1 MKQRNPD
8 IAEFGSPTEFWSPKG
23 SGRHFVADK
32 DLWKTGELYHWIWMS
47 KRSVHGYRHIC
58 FSGCVK
64 DGIITVKIACKV
76 KGFFH
81 RKLTSIG
88 IYPYHDNRKLTHYPI
103 ITLLSIE
110 TTTLLLCGSQM
121 SEIKMHCPVGC
132 PGQQSI
138 DRDSSSSS
146 FDMDTKL
153 ILLFRLRTGQGV

>member
-8 IAEFGSPTEFWSPKG
+8 IAEFGSPTEFGSPKG

-58 FSGCVK
+58 FSGRVK
-64 DGIITVKIACKV
+64 EGIITAKIACKV
-76 KGFFH
+76 NWFFR
-81 RKLTSIG
+81 RKPTSIG
-88 IYPYHDNRKLTHYPI
+88 AFVLIMINKKLTQYPI
-103 ITLLSIE
+103 ITL
-110 TTTLLLCGSQM
+110 TTTLLLCGGQM